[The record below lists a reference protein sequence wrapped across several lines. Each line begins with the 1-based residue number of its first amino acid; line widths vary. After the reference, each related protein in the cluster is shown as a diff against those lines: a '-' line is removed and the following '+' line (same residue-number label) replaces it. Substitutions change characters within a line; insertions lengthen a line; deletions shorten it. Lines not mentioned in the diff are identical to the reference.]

1 MFPSLISLQNV
12 AYTQKSSLNTH
23 TREGGEREGGERERE
38 RERERRGE
46 GGKRERTSNLVN
58 FLSSILV

>member
-38 RERERRGE
+38 SEREETGRRK
-46 GGKRERTSNLVN
+46 KREDKQ
-58 FLSSILV
+58 FGKFFK